1 MKIIGKLVKDDV
13 GIQDPYSNH
22 IKSNGEARY
31 DVVITDGD
39 SVCYYPLMMS
49 MTDCCKEMETKHGV
63 NPLDIK
69 FEKTSYWLGIEAR
82 RERYEK
88 KEAYKLAEKERELRH
103 DAWAEVL
110 ESGDLRF
117 ANTQEEA
124 DKIFNMHL
132 GRLRLYR
139 AGKKKKN
146 YSYGLKWRMRGFR

>member
-1 MKIIGKLVKDDV
+1 MKIIGKLVKDDI
-13 GIQDPYSNH
+13 GIQDSWSKQ
-22 IKSNGEARY
+22 IVSSGEARY

-88 KEAYKLAEKERELRH
+88 KEREKLEEKERHLRD
-103 DAWAEVL
+103 DAWSSVL
-110 ESGDLRF
+110 RSGDLRF
-117 ANTQEEA
+117 AISREDA
-124 DKIFNMHL
+124 DNIFNRHL
-132 GRLRLYR
+132 EMLRFYR
-139 AGKKKKN
+139 RGEKQK
-146 YSYGLKWRMRGFR
+146 KWRMGRWA

>member
-1 MKIIGKLVKDDV
+1 MKIVGKLVKDDV
-13 GIQDPYSNH
+13 GIQDPWCSDR
-22 IKSNGEARY
+22 ITSNGEARY

-49 MTDCCKEMETKHGV
+49 MTDCCKEMENKHGV

-69 FEKTSYWLGIEAR
+69 FEKTSYRLGVEAR

-88 KEAYKLAEKERELRH
+88 KERNKLEEKEKQLRH

-117 ANTQEEA
+117 AVTQEDA

-132 GRLRLYR
+132 HRLRSYR
-139 AGKKKKN
+139 AGKH
-146 YSYGLKWRMRGFR
+146 LWRRVR

>member
-1 MKIIGKLVKDDV
+1 MKIIGKLVKDDI
-13 GIQDPYSNH
+13 GIQDSWSEE
-22 IKSNGEARY
+22 IKPSGEARY

-49 MTDCCKEMETKHGV
+49 MTECCKEMETKHGV
-63 NPLDIK
+63 SPLDIK
-69 FEKTSYWLGIEAR
+69 FEKTSYRLGVEAR

-88 KEAYKLAEKERELRH
+88 EERKKLEEKEKQLRH

-117 ANTQEEA
+117 AVTQEDA

-132 GRLRLYR
+132 QRLRLYR
-139 AGKKKKN
+139 AGKH
-146 YSYGLKWRMRGFR
+146 LWRRVR